1 MHNYH
6 QNYTIFM
13 NCKTDVRISVLKI
26 ESYIVEEKKISFPNA
41 VERGESGP
49 ISDKELR
56 PAN

>member
-1 MHNYH
+1 
-6 QNYTIFM
+6 M